1 MNLYGIIY
9 TICLLTLLIGIVY
22 IGKLVKKFLFFL
34 SLPGP
39 PVDWLLRHETD
50 QRNDPIIEVIQFRR
64 ENVKKYPKLCRY
76 FLGPFAYVSICD
88 PDLIKHLIAHRPPK
102 PSIYRIMLDKWI
114 GDGLLTSNGRK
125 WQKNR
130 KLLTPAFH
138 YTILSSFLPVYC
150 RATHVM
156 LQLWEN
162 LSANGTEIV
171 IQEFTPYLTLDILM
185 QSIGSLHTNCQV
197 EREAIQY
204 VKDVNTLTKISLQRF
219 MNNLYKLDCYFYLT
233 PTGRIYKQACKRS
246 RAFTRDLIIQRRNQ
260 LMRNAPRNGN
270 TDFLDILLTS
280 TDHNGNRLSDQEI
293 CDEVDTFV
301 FEGHDTTSSALSWIL
316 YYLTRYPQYQET
328 CRNEIFR
335 CFNEQELELQD
346 LSKLEHLTMF
356 IKETLRLCPPVF
368 SIIREVDTPIS
379 IGGYVLPQGTFIEI
393 SIISVQTD
401 VKVWSDPLK
410 FDPMRFSKENINEIP
425 QYSYLPFSVGER
437 NCIGQVFAMNELK
450 VVCSLILK
458 KYKLEFQEKLLEP
471 EELVERDVIF
481 KPAIPIKLRLIPVNP
496 SV

>member
-1 MNLYGIIY
+1 MNFYAIVY
-9 TICLLTLLIGIVY
+9 SICLLTLLTGIVY
-22 IGKLVKKFLFFL
+22 IGKLVKNFFFFL
-34 SLPGP
+34 RLPGP

-50 QRNDPIIEVIQFRR
+50 QRNAPISEILQFRR

-76 FLGPFAYVSICD
+76 FLGPYAYVSISD
-88 PDLIKHLIAHRPPK
+88 PETIKHVIAHKPPK
-102 PSIYRIMLDKWI
+102 PSIYRMMLESWI

-125 WQKNR
+125 WQRHR

-162 LSANGTEIV
+162 LSVNGNDVIV
-171 IQEFTPYLTLDILM
+171 QEFTPYLTLDILM
-185 QSIGSLHTNCQV
+185 QSIGSLQTDCQV

-204 VKDVNTLTKISLQRF
+204 VKDVNTLTKIALQRF
-219 MNNLYKLDCYFYLT
+219 LNNLYKLDCYFYLT

-260 LMRNAPRNGN
+260 LMCSAVRDDNR
-270 TDFLDILLTS
+270 DFLDILLTS
-280 TDHNGNRLSDQEI
+280 TDQNGNRLSDEEI

-316 YYLTRYPQYQET
+316 YYLTLYPQHQET

-335 CFNEQELELQD
+335 CFNEQDLELQD
-346 LSKLEHLTMF
+346 LSKLEFLTMF

-368 SIIREVDTPIS
+368 CIFREVDTPIP
-379 IGGYVLPQGTFIEI
+379 IGGYVLPQGTVVEI
-393 SIISVQTD
+393 NIIGLQTNIN
-401 VKVWSDPLK
+401 VWSDPLQ
-410 FDPMRFSKENINEIP
+410 FDPMRFSKENIDSIP
-425 QYSYLPFSVGER
+425 LYSYLPFSVGER

-458 KYKLEFQEKLLEP
+458 KFKLEFQEQLTGF
-471 EELVERDVIF
+471 EEHIARDVII
-481 KPAIPIKLRLIPVNP
+481 KPTIPLKLRLIPVNP